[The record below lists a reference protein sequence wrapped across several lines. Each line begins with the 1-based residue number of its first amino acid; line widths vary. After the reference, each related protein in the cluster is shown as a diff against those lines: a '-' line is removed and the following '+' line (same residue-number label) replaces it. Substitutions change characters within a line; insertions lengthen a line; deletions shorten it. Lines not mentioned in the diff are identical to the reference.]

1 MSWTQ
6 ILSDAGLSE
15 REANAVIILST
26 SPNMKASEL
35 AKELGTT
42 RLDAYNSL
50 ERLQQIGLV
59 TSTADRPMRFSS
71 PSIIDVVKHLV
82 EIRREQLSRIEEG
95 FKRMDSGEKSG
106 KDSSETKTA
115 LDEPKFAVLKER
127 VHILKRIEKMAD
139 EAEKSLVLVLGR
151 FGILHLCRSSAL
163 SEVNSAAKKGVVV
176 RVLAQ
181 LDKRTIRFYSELDS
195 SIEVRHSVDL
205 DAQGAVMDSSEV
217 IQYLKTE
224 ENPVGRGKNDAALVV
239 ESSNF
244 ADSQSN
250 LIDSI
255 WEEAIPFDAAS
266 KRFTEEKIVDPLR
279 LTLDSGSFLDKIRSV
294 LQIADELPDTDTP
307 FNPQAFMAAGL
318 EISEARKQLETG
330 GLGSLSSFGIDIS
343 SLLRQVGNRIGEE
356 LSFSLRNI
364 EGNIEFL
371 NEMMDWWEH
380 AGLGKLSYDIDP
392 EFHIKVNLSSLTS
405 EKDILPLWSLD
416 DGIIEGAL
424 TARYLTEGNV
434 LIRRE
439 EVEGDP
445 DEFCRYNLIFRESK
459 EYL

>member
-1 MSWTQ
+1 MSWIQ

-15 REANAVIILST
+15 REANAVITLSR

-71 PSIIDVVKHLV
+71 PSITDVVKHLV

-95 FKRMDSGEKSG
+95 FKEMDSGEKPG
-106 KDSSETKTA
+106 KDSLESKEA
-115 LDEPKFAVLKER
+115 LGEPKFAVLKER
-127 VHILKRIEKMAD
+127 VHILKKIEKMAD
-139 EAEKSLVLVLGR
+139 EAEESLVLVLGR
-151 FGILHLCRSSAL
+151 FGILHLCRSSTL
-163 SEVNSAAKKGVVV
+163 SEVNSAAKKGIIV

-217 IQYLKTE
+217 IQYLNVE

-266 KRFTEEKIVDPLR
+266 KRFTEEKIVNPLR
-279 LTLDSGSFLDKIRSV
+279 LTLDSGSFLDRMRDV
-294 LQIADELPDTDTP
+294 LQIDDELPDTDTP
-307 FNPQAFMAAGL
+307 FNPEAFMAAGL
-318 EISEARKQLETG
+318 EISEARKNLETG
-330 GLGSLSSFGIDIS
+330 GFGSLSSFGIDIS

-371 NEMMDWWEH
+371 NEMMDWWEY
-380 AGLGKLSYDIDP
+380 AGLGQLSYDIDP
-392 EFHIKVNLSSLTS
+392 EFHIKVNLSNSPI
-405 EKDILPLWSLD
+405 EDQKLPLWALD
-416 DGIIEGAL
+416 DGILEGAL
-424 TARYLTEGNV
+424 MARYPKGGNV
-434 LIRRE
+434 LVKRQQIE
-439 EVEGDP
+439 EIT
-445 DEFCRYNLIFRESK
+445 DEFCRYNLTFTHGAPSI
-459 EYL
+459 